1 MKKLVFQLALGLLSI
16 LTLPLNA
23 QKYDPGSGNTVLL
36 IGQTFQQEYINY
48 VNGVGFAPSGSSHY
62 GSIYLGT
69 IEQGD
74 DNPNAKFLD
83 YVRSV
88 QDDNYALVAISI
100 KDNTAA
106 GGYGQMINPAWGQF
120 NSNAVWE
127 ACDDIRN
134 GKWDSEI
141 DQMAQTF
148 ADRPDVKFY
157 VRVGYEV
164 SLFMFGYKGE
174 QNANTWLEEQA
185 NAGVNVFEDP
195 DKVDQMDRHA
205 YIEAYNHIASRIKRK
220 ASNVSFVYHP
230 VRGFNDTKWL
240 YPGDENVD
248 FVAFS
253 IFNNDVCIECN
264 GTFNCEGED
273 VDPNLQQSMD
283 FAKEH
288 GKPLM
293 IAESACQAPATGSP
307 SAFNDYLNR
316 LDKVVKNNDVRV
328 LAYINSDWP
337 AHDWDANWGDSR
349 VEVNSTV
356 LNYWKSTFGQGTRY
370 LHSGGSVP
378 TPTCND
384 GIQNGNE
391 TGVDCG
397 GSCPACNGTTP
408 TCNDGIQNGNET
420 GVDCGGSC
428 PACQTTNNC
437 PASHPYECGGSCY
450 EDAAQAASSGCA
462 RVDRDGNCPA
472 SHPYE
477 CDGAC
482 YTNEAQAQASGCT
495 GGGGNG
501 GGGNSG
507 NCPASHPYECDGK
520 CYEDAAQAQASGCT
534 GGGGNEPTCND
545 GIQNGNETGVDC
557 GGSCPACSTEP
568 TCNDGIQNGNETGVD
583 CGGSCP
589 ACSNEPSCYDGIQNG
604 DETGVDCGGSC
615 APCGTSGDYTTGKF
629 SPKEKK
635 ALLIIGQDMGSV
647 NGYKNS
653 GQFPELGGVTQ
664 YTDMFTLAGLKTT
677 TNYGAGDMCLQCA
690 MDENPNSTL
699 SIGLWMVEDN
709 DGVGQDHPTGLSDIV
724 NGRHDQQ
731 ITELGQFA
739 IDNAPTP
746 IFLRI
751 GYEFDGEWN
760 HYDANR
766 YKAAYRYMVDKW
778 RAMGVT
784 NMAYVWQSATWG
796 ADDPNLM
803 PNWYPGDNYVDY
815 VGVSFF
821 FYDEGFNGDN
831 LKYALDYARGK
842 NKPVMMAEVSAQY
855 YEFDQN
861 TYHWVGDGASLQG
874 VHMSSEDMWNQFFAD
889 QLLPF
894 VYQNDDVIR
903 VVAYINCDWQ
913 SQPQWKFPDANNGF
927 WGDTRIE
934 ANNYITSQWKKEIA
948 KPFWLHGGPNLLS
961 QLVGTKSAHALSAS
975 NVVKETTEL
984 EVYPNPT
991 TGEITISGLD
1001 VNGSYTIYN
1010 FAGNAIVKDNKTQID
1025 VSSLPAGMYFI
1036 KSNTNKTISF
1046 VKK

>member
-16 LTLPLNA
+16 LAMPLNA
-23 QKYDPGSGNTVLL
+23 QKYDPGSGKTVLL

-185 NAGVNVFEDP
+185 NAGINVFEDP

-356 LNYWKSTFGQGTRY
+356 LNKWKSTFGQGTRY
-370 LHSGGSVP
+370 LHSGSSVP

-428 PACQTTNNC
+428 PSCSTTPTCNDGIQNGDETGVDCGGSCSACQAANDC
-437 PASHPYECGGSCY
+437 PASHPYACGGGCY
-450 EDAAQAASSGCA
+450 TDKAQAESA
-462 RVDRDGNCPA
+462 
-472 SHPYE
+472 
-477 CDGAC
+477 
-482 YTNEAQAQASGCT
+482 
-495 GGGGNG
+495 
-501 GGGNSG
+501 
-507 NCPASHPYECDGK
+507 
-520 CYEDAAQAQASGCT
+520 GCT

-557 GGSCPACSTEP
+557 GGSCPACQQEP

-589 ACSNEPSCYDGIQNG
+589 ACAEPTCNDGIMNG
-604 DETGVDCGGSC
+604 NETGVDCGGSC
-615 APCGTSGDYTTGKF
+615 PNTCPEDNLSAKLLPPGGKI
-629 SPKEKK
+629 
-635 ALLIIGQDMGSV
+635 LLSIGQDLKTQDDYM
-647 NGYKNS
+647 K
-653 GQFPELGGVTQ
+653 GGVDAHGFPIPGGIVT
-664 YTDMFTLAGLKTT
+664 YASFHTLEEETFPQ
-677 TNYGAGDMCLQCA
+677 YGALGESPSGA
-690 MDENPNSTL
+690 PYN
-699 SIGLWMVEDN
+699 N
-709 DGVGQDHPTGLSDIV
+709 DVNWGAGPL
-724 NGRHDQQ
+724 NGRNAADGFPQSALVIALNMADGADPGDVWCSGCLAQ
-731 ITELGQFA
+731 IGNGGYDTEIKALAAFCNRRPNEA
-739 IDNAPTP
+739 IY
-746 IFLRI
+746 LRI
-751 GYEFDGEWN
+751 GFEFDGKWN
-760 HYDANR
+760 LGYSNTTAFKNAWR
-766 YKAAYRYMVDKW
+766 RIVDVM
-778 RAMGVT
+778 RGEGV
-784 NMAYVWQSATWG
+784 NNVAYVWQSCASPIDEILDEANENVEDW
-796 ADDPNLM
+796 
-803 PNWYPGDNYVDY
+803 WPGDNYVDWLGLSWFLLPNEKPTAAGY
-815 VGVSFF
+815 NPKTQKQLA
-821 FYDEGFNGDN
+821 DEIVN
-831 LKYALDYARGK
+831 LARRK
-842 NKPVMMAEVSAQY
+842 NKPVLVAESTPQGYDLVEMKNCNIS
-855 YEFDQN
+855 
-861 TYHWVGDGASLQG
+861 TLWDGAAGQG
-874 VHMSSEDMWNQFFAD
+874 CVSKSASQIWNEWFTPYFD
-889 QLLPF
+889 
-894 VYQNDDVIR
+894 YIYSNKDVIR
-903 VVAYINCDWQ
+903 HVTYINVNWDDDTYNFGSESDYREGYWGRAGVHVNDQ
-913 SQPQWKFPDANNGF
+913 IAGNWKSELSKSV
-927 WGDTRIE
+927 WM
-934 ANNYITSQWKKEIA
+934 
-948 KPFWLHGGPNLLS
+948 HGSSNTNANLLS
-961 QLVGTKSAHALSAS
+961 SKKSGDNTSD
-975 NVVKETTEL
+975 VTYTTVQESRIS
-984 EVYPNPT
+984 VYPNPVNDV
-991 TGEITISGLD
+991 ISIKGLEK
-1001 VNGSYTIYN
+1001 NEEYTIYN
-1010 FAGNAIVKDNKTQID
+1010 FAGKAVLKDKKAELNLTN
-1025 VSSLPAGMYFI
+1025 LGAGMYFLKT
-1036 KSNTNKTISF
+1036 KSNET
-1046 VKK
+1046 VKFIKK